1 MHAKLFF
8 FLVSIALVQATAFA
22 QLGGNYVFG
31 FLNLPTGARMASLG
45 NYPTPYAGR
54 TLDFAVVNPSLA
66 NSSMLGVYSVQQG
79 LLPSG
84 INYGSLSTALPLF
97 KGVFLPYIRYV
108 SYGNFQGYDATG
120 NATNAFSAF
129 DFNAGVSYSYA
140 MNPSFNLGVNTGV
153 IGSYLETY
161 SSYGFSGSLA
171 IQYQAKN
178 ELFHASILAKNI
190 GIQWKGY
197 TQGNALRPLPLEL
210 QASASVKLKH
220 APFRF
225 TLIAHHLNQWK
236 IGYFDPSLQPTID
249 GLTGDTILPPSVS
262 FIEQLGRHV
271 AVNAELVT
279 KGVLQIRIG
288 FDFQRRQELKLEQ
301 RPGMSGLSFGLGLN
315 FRKFHVD
322 YGLMVFSRAGVHNTI
337 GLSTKLSDWKKSSS

>member
-1 MHAKLFF
+1 MHLKLFF
-8 FLVSIALVQATAFA
+8 FILSFALLRSNIFA

-45 NYPTPYAGR
+45 NYPSPNAGR

-66 NSSMLGVYSVQQG
+66 NSTMLGVYSVQQG

-108 SYGNFQGYDATG
+108 SYGKFQGYDATG
-120 NATNAFSAF
+120 NATNSFSAF
-129 DFNAGVSYSYA
+129 DFNAGISYSYA
-140 MNPSFNLGVNTGV
+140 MNPSFHLGINTGV

-161 SSYGFSGSLA
+161 SSYGICGSIA
-171 IQYQAKN
+171 IQYHAKN
-178 ELFHASILAKNI
+178 ELLHASLLAKNI
-190 GIQWKGY
+190 GIQCIGY
-197 TQGNALRPLPLEL
+197 TQGNALRPLPLEV
-210 QASASVKLKH
+210 QGSASVKLKH

-236 IGYFDPSLQPTID
+236 IGYFDPSLKPTID
-249 GLTGDTILPPSVS
+249 GLTGDTIQPPSVS
-262 FIEQLGRHV
+262 FIEQFGRHIG
-271 AVNAELVT
+271 VNAELVT
-279 KGVLQIRIG
+279 PGVLQIRIG

-322 YGLMVFSRAGVHNTI
+322 YGLMVFSRAGVYNTI